1 MRITEEIVEINL
13 RNENKYVKLIGYE
26 KNDSNELERIVNYI
40 NFSEYAKIEIRG
52 NSIVLRSYDSNY
64 RSTSSSYSR
73 NVSYNLDDW
82 VVDREYFERAHG
94 KGLVTW
100 EN

>member
-26 KNDSNELERIVNYI
+26 TNDSNKLERVVNYI

-52 NSIVLRSYDSNY
+52 NSIVLRTYDSIY